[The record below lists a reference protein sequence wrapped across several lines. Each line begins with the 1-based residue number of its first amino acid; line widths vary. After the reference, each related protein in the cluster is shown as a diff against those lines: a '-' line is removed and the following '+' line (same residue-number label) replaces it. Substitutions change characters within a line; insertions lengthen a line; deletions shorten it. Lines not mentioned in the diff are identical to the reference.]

1 MTPEADIT
9 RTATPAAGAPTPE
22 PAPDRTPSVVQRALR
37 ALLTQR
43 IVLLAALLVI
53 VVVWMSVLGAGGY
66 LTGAYDADYLSG
78 ALVDAVPLCLLAL
91 GELIV
96 IVSGRGGIDLS
107 IGSIVSLTGMIFGFA
122 YGRWG
127 WSLFLSIVLAV
138 VVGGL
143 LGAVNGLMVAYL
155 RFPALIATLASYYA
169 YKSLAL
175 VVTNAS
181 PISDQRVG
189 DLYSITRSVEIPVVG
204 SQLPNVPL
212 GIFTFLIPT
221 VVVVWL
227 LAARTTFGRRLFAI
241 GTNDVAAEWSGL
253 DVRRTRFLAYVL
265 AGVIAGLVAVY
276 ISGQFASARPDAGT
290 SGNGLALPAITVA
303 VLGGVA
309 ITGGI
314 GRVAGVVLAT
324 LLITWLNAGILLAF
338 TGNDGTQFQLL
349 ALGVVLIFAAL
360 LNGLTTRRFG
370 GSR

>member
-1 MTPEADIT
+1 MTTTST
-9 RTATPAAGAPTPE
+9 RPPAVKTTGPSPAG
-22 PAPDRTPSVVQRALR
+22 RALR
-37 ALLTQR
+37 SLLTDR
-43 IVLLAALLVI
+43 IVLLAVLLV
-53 VVVWMSVLGAGGY
+53 VVVGWMSLLGAQGY

-78 ALVDAVPLCLLAL
+78 ALVDAVPLAMLAL
-91 GELIV
+91 GELVV

-107 IGSIVSLTGMIFGFA
+107 IGAIVSLTGMAFGIA

-127 WSLFLSIVLAV
+127 WSLALSVVLAV

-175 VVTNAS
+175 VVTDAT
-181 PISDQRVG
+181 PISDARIG
-189 DLYSITRSVEIPVVG
+189 ALYSITRSVEIPVVG
-204 SQLPNVPL
+204 SQLPDVPL
-212 GIFTFLIPT
+212 GIFTFLIPAVLVT
-221 VVVVWL
+221 WL
-227 LAARTTFGRRLFAI
+227 LVARTTYGRRLFAI
-241 GTNDVAAEWSGL
+241 GTNDVASEWSGL
-253 DVRRTRFLAYVL
+253 DVRRTRFAAYVI
-265 AGVIAGLVAVY
+265 AGVVAGLVAVY

-338 TGNDGTQFQLL
+338 EGNDGTQYQLL
-349 ALGVVLIFAAL
+349 ALGLVLVFAAL
-360 LNGLTTRRFG
+360 LNGLTTRRFT

>member
-1 MTPEADIT
+1 MTQ
-9 RTATPAAGAPTPE
+9 TATPAPSQQPE
-22 PAPDRTPSVVQRALR
+22 PDQPSADRSPGLLSRGVR

-43 IVLLAALLVI
+43 IVLLAALLV
-53 VVVWMSVLGAGGY
+53 VVLVWMTALDLGGY
-66 LTGAYDADYLSG
+66 LTGAYDSDYLAG

-91 GELIV
+91 GELVV

-107 IGSIVSLTGMIFGFA
+107 IGAMVSLTGMVFGFA

-127 WSLFLSIVLAV
+127 WSLWAAIVLAV
-138 VVGGL
+138 VVGAL
-143 LGAVNGLMVAYL
+143 LGAINGFMVAYL

-175 VVTNAS
+175 VLTNSS
-181 PISDQRVG
+181 PISDRRIAE
-189 DLYSITRSVEIPVVG
+189 LYSITRPVEIPVVG
-204 SQLPNVPL
+204 SGLPDVPL
-212 GIFTFLIPT
+212 GVFTFLVPA

-227 LAARTTFGRRLFAI
+227 LTTRTTYGRRLFAI

-253 DVRRTRFLAYVL
+253 DVRRTRFLAYL
-265 AGVIAGLVAVY
+265 AAGVVAGLVAVY
-276 ISGQFASARPDAGT
+276 VSAQFASARPDAGT
-290 SGNGLALPAITVA
+290 TGNGLALPAITVA

-324 LLITWLNAGILLAF
+324 ILITWLNAGILLAF

-349 ALGVVLIFAAL
+349 ALGTVLIFAAL
-360 LNGLTTRRFG
+360 LNGITTRRYG
-370 GSR
+370 GAR

>member
-1 MTPEADIT
+1 MTQ
-9 RTATPAAGAPTPE
+9 TATPPQKQPTPQQAPTRD
-22 PAPDRTPSVVQRALR
+22 PDPSLLARAVR

-53 VVVWMSVLGAGGY
+53 VLVWMTALDQAGY
-66 LTGAYDADYLSG
+66 LTGSYDADYLAS

-91 GELIV
+91 GELVV

-107 IGSIVSLTGMIFGFA
+107 IGAIVSLTGMVFGFA

-127 WSLFLSIVLAV
+127 WGLWVSVLVAV
-138 VVGGL
+138 VVGAL
-143 LGAVNGLMVAYL
+143 LGAVNGLLVAYL

-169 YKSLAL
+169 YRSLAL
-175 VVTNAS
+175 VITNS
-181 PISDQRVG
+181 TPISDKRIG
-189 DLYSITRSVEIPVVG
+189 ELYSITSSVEIPVIG
-204 SQLPNVPL
+204 AQLPNVPL

-221 VVVVWL
+221 VLLVWL
-227 LAARTTFGRRLFAI
+227 LSARTTFGRRLFAI

-253 DVRRTRFLAYVL
+253 DVRRTRFAAYVI

-324 LLITWLNAGILLAF
+324 ILITWLNAGILLAF
-338 TGNDGTQFQLL
+338 TGNNGTQFQLL
-349 ALGVVLIFAAL
+349 ALGTVLIFAAL
-360 LNGLTTRRFG
+360 LNGLTTRRYG

>member
-1 MTPEADIT
+1 MSQ
-9 RTATPAAGAPTPE
+9 TATPAR
-22 PAPDRTPSVVQRALR
+22 PAPETERESDRRPSLAARALR

-43 IVLLAALLVI
+43 IVLLGALLLI
-53 VVVWMSVLGAGGY
+53 VVLWMTLLDQGGY
-66 LTGAYDADYLSG
+66 LTGAYDSDYLAS
-78 ALVDAVPLCLLAL
+78 ALVDAVPLCMLAL
-91 GELIV
+91 GELVV

-107 IGSIVSLTGMIFGFA
+107 IGAIVSLTSMVFGFA

-127 WSLFLSIVLAV
+127 WSLWASVLVAAL
-138 VVGGL
+138 VGAA
-143 LGAVNGLMVAYL
+143 LGAVNGLLVAYL

-175 VVTNAS
+175 VITNS
-181 PISDQRVG
+181 TPISDQRIG
-189 DLYSITRSVEIPVVG
+189 ELYSITSSVEIPLVG
-204 SQLPNVPL
+204 GVLPNVPL
-212 GIFTFLIPT
+212 GIFTFLLPT
-221 VVVVWL
+221 AVVVWL

-253 DVRRTRFLAYVL
+253 DVRRTRFTAYVI
-265 AGVIAGLVAVY
+265 AGLVAGLVAVY
-276 ISGQFASARPDAGT
+276 ITGQFASARPDAGT

-324 LLITWLNAGILLAF
+324 ILITWLNAGILLAF
-338 TGNDGTQFQLL
+338 TGNNGTQFQLL
-349 ALGVVLIFAAL
+349 ALGSVLIFAAL
-360 LNGLTTRRFG
+360 LNGLTTRRYG